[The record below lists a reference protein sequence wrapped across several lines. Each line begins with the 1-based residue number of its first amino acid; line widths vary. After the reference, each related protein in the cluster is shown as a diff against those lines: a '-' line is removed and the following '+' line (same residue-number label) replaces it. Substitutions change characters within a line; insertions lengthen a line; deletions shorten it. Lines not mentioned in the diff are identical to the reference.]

1 MKSGLW
7 TRRNIRQLLGAG
19 LTPAVAFGA
28 TAAMVT
34 QANAQPIEHVLPEG
48 DLQSSAEASLCS
60 PIFGATQKEIGIPII
75 IEDAQGSEITSVSG
89 LTFELVAENGET
101 QVLPDGLVSDDT
113 RGTGQITELPRLA
126 IHEYQSQNNVTML
139 PPQVKWLNCSPLQTE
154 VAVCALNGCPGDSTP
169 APFPQGTQLVAKRNG
184 TVVASGDVS
193 GKQAVDYLKAV
204 TVLEVQESF
213 YTYIFSNLDLI
224 INPVLQP
231 PEPNSITGLNGVQE
245 CPVTEND
252 WRAIVT
258 GPLGL
263 EFESSYFDFW
273 SAICQPNDGFNVA
286 LSQLYYRDAP
296 LGLLSDI
303 GLKSLDVS
311 PQAILD
317 IKSAGIDTA
326 VRLTAPPVVATTTI
340 PATTTTT
347 AVATVKKKTGVL
359 PATGSENSIAVAI
372 AAVMLG
378 GALVVAS
385 RRRLLNK

>member
-1 MKSGLW
+1 VKSGLW

-89 LTFELVAENGET
+89 LTFELVAENGDT
-101 QVLPDGLVSDDT
+101 QVLADGLVSDDT
-113 RGTGQITELPRLA
+113 RGIWESTALPRDA
-126 IHEYQSQNNVTML
+126 IRTYQSQNNVTML
-139 PPQVKWLNCSPLQTE
+139 PPQVKWLNCSPLQPQ
-154 VAVCALNGCPGDSTP
+154 VAVEALNGSPNYSTP
-169 APFPQGTQLVAKRNG
+169 APFPQGTKLVAKRNG

-193 GKQAVDYLKAV
+193 AKQAVDYLKAV
-204 TVLEVQESF
+204 TVLEEF
-213 YTYIFSNLDLI
+213 HNYIFGNHDH
-224 INPVLQP
+224 IN
-231 PEPNSITGLNGVQE
+231 ESD
-245 CPVTEND
+245 D
-252 WRAIVT
+252 WRNLVT

-263 EFESSYFDFW
+263 KFVLSFFNFW
-273 SAICQPNDGFNVA
+273 DGTKGTNDAFTVA

-296 LGLLSDI
+296 LGLLSDL
-303 GLKSLDVS
+303 GPKSIDVS

-340 PATTTTT
+340 PATTTTIT
-347 AVATVKKKTGVL
+347 ATTVKKKNGVL
-359 PATGSENSIAVAI
+359 PATGSDNSIAVAI